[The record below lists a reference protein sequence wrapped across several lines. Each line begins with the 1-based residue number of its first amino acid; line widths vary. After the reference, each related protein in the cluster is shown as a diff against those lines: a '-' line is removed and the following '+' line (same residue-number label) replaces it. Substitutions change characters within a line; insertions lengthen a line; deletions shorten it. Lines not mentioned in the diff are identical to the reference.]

1 MLSSDFQEIR
11 DQVIECLAQNSL
23 NKLRQCLKDLHA
35 ADISEVFRELPLP
48 QRIKVLRL
56 VDNSKASEI
65 LFDLDRDDLP
75 PLLAGLGPKRTAD
88 ILSQMFTDDAADLL
102 GELPEEQK
110 NKLLGLMEAAE
121 AEDIRDLLSYEKDTA
136 GGLMAT
142 EYVDVRKYMTAN
154 QAIERLRK
162 IAPDAETVYYV
173 YVTNDDEQLVGVIS
187 LRELIVAPPEE
198 LIENIMRTKV
208 TSVNVRIDQEEVAR
222 LMSKYDFLAVPVV
235 NDDMQ
240 LLGIITFDDVMD
252 VIQEEATEDMM
263 RLAGNMEPEGQDIES
278 SFLTRAGRRLPWLI
292 GLLFGELIA
301 GNVIN
306 GFSSTLEHMTALA
319 FFITAMAGGPGNAAT
334 QSLTVVVRGL
344 ATGEIN
350 KDKIFAVVWKETQ
363 VGILVGIV
371 CGLVLSVMAYLWQ
384 SSPTLG
390 LVVGL
395 SMAFSISTATI
406 LGSLVP
412 VVINRIGV
420 DPALAS
426 GPFIATLMD
435 ITSMM
440 IYFGMA
446 TIFIL

>member
-1 MLSSDFQEIR
+1 MLRVKQQAKWEIM
-11 DQVIECLAQNSL
+11 ECLARNSL
-23 NKLRQCLKDLHA
+23 LKLRQCLKDLHA
-35 ADISEVFRELPLP
+35 ADIAEFLPELPLP

-56 VDNSKASEI
+56 VEYNKASAI
-65 LFDLDRDDLP
+65 LFELDRDELP
-75 PLLAGLGPKRTAD
+75 PLLEGLGPKRTAD
-88 ILSQMFTDDAADLL
+88 ILGQMFTDDAADLL

-110 NKLLGLMEAAE
+110 EKLLGLMKVAE
-121 AEDIRDLLSYEKDTA
+121 AEDIRELLEYDVDTA

-142 EYVDVRKYMTAN
+142 EYVDVRKNITAN
-154 QAIERLRK
+154 QAIARLRK

-187 LRELIVAPPEE
+187 LRELIVAAPDE

-208 TSVNVRIDQEEVAR
+208 FSVNVRTDQEEVAK
-222 LMSKYDFLAVPVV
+222 LMTKYDFLAVPVV
-235 NDDMQ
+235 NDNMQ

-252 VIQEEATEDMM
+252 VIEEEATEDMM
-263 RLAGNMEPEGQDIES
+263 RLAANIEPQGQDMEI
-278 SFLTRAGRRLPWLI
+278 SFWTRAGKRLPWLI
-292 GLLFGELIA
+292 GLLFGELVA
-301 GNVIN
+301 GNVIH
-306 GFSSTLEHMTALA
+306 GFSGTLEHMTALA

-344 ATGEIN
+344 ATGEI
-350 KDKIFAVVWKETQ
+350 DKHRLGSVVWKETQ
-363 VGILVGIV
+363 VGILIGVV
-371 CGLVLSVMAYLWQ
+371 CGLVLSTMAYLWQ

-395 SMAFSISTATI
+395 SMAFSITTATV

-412 VVINRIGV
+412 VIINRIGV

-446 TIFIL
+446 TLLLF

>member
-1 MLSSDFQEIR
+1 MRPEFRDTRKQVLDCLSENSAAKLSR
-11 DQVIECLAQNSL
+11 CLEGI
-23 NKLRQCLKDLHA
+23 HA
-35 ADISEVFRELPLP
+35 ADIAEFFPELPLP
-48 QRIKVLRL
+48 QRIKVLRVL
-56 VDNSKASEI
+56 EHSKAAEI
-65 LFDLDRDDLP
+65 LFSLDREELP
-75 PLLAGLGPKRTAD
+75 QLLAGLGPKRTAE
-88 ILSQMFTDDAADLL
+88 ILGKMFTDDAADLL
-102 GELPEEQK
+102 GDLPEDQK
-110 NKLLGLMEAAE
+110 NKLLGLMKAAE

-136 GGLMAT
+136 GGLMAI
-142 EYVDVRKYMTAN
+142 EYVDVRKDMTIN

-187 LRELIVAPPEE
+187 LRELIIAPPDE
-198 LIENIMRTKV
+198 LIENIMQTNV
-208 TSVNVRIDQEEVAR
+208 TSVNVRTDQEEVAR

-235 NDDMQ
+235 NDDML

-252 VIQEEATEDMM
+252 VIEEEANEDVM
-263 RLAGNMEPEGQDIES
+263 RLTASMEAEGQDMES
-278 SFLTRAGRRLPWLI
+278 SFWVRAGRRLPWLI

-306 GFSSTLEHMTALA
+306 GFSATLEHMTALA

-334 QSLTVVVRGL
+334 QSLAVVVRGL

-350 KDKIFAVVWKETQ
+350 KNKIFSVVWKETQ
-363 VGILVGIV
+363 VGLLIGFV
-371 CGLVLSVMAYLWQ
+371 CGSVLSMMAYLWQ

-395 SMAFSISTATI
+395 SMTLSIIAATA

-412 VVINRIGV
+412 VLISRIGV

-435 ITSMM
+435 ITSMV

-446 TIFIL
+446 TLFLL